1 MPKKYRDLATNC
13 LFSLGENINQRM
25 LDVEMMNA
33 GKKVDLVVEGQTE
46 RLGVDN
52 EALPVFEAIM
62 NEFLNQLDAIDQKV
76 TKKLRQSIFAQVSLR
91 LSSLVER
98 QHLNAWIMGSADQLK
113 INIGVADMQNCIHHA
128 YHSACESFGPSE
140 TDELLAQAVKQT
152 ETMSIAREF
161 SPHKL
166 L

>member
-1 MPKKYRDLATNC
+1 
-13 LFSLGENINQRM
+13 
-25 LDVEMMNA
+25 MNA
-33 GKKVDLVVEGQTE
+33 GKQVDLVVETQTDNH
-46 RLGVDN
+46 GAVN
-52 EALPVFEAIM
+52 EALPVFEAVM
-62 NEFLNQLDAIDQKV
+62 TSFLTQLDAIDQKV

-98 QHLNAWIMGSADQLK
+98 QHLNAWIMGSADQLQ
-113 INIGVADMQNCIHHA
+113 INIGVVDMQNCIYHA

-152 ETMSIAREF
+152 EAMPIAREF
-161 SPHKL
+161 APSKL